1 MPPEVFAFEKEIAD
15 ASYMIATP
23 VAVSRRTGA
32 ALFLLLAAAFLIL
45 NRQAYQGYF
54 QDDEINSMAWTRWG
68 PALAFLKG
76 ALTPVFA
83 GSFRAVG
90 FFYFRLTE
98 RFFGLNF
105 PKYVAAIHA
114 IHLLNVCMLWLL
126 MRRLGAPAL
135 AAAVGTFFFTLHMAM
150 FDVFWKPMFVFD
162 LLCGTFT
169 LLSTWLW
176 ARGNWV
182 LSFIAFWLAY
192 RSKEL
197 AVMLPLVLVGYEL
210 WFGSRRWKALAP
222 FLAASFSFALQAL
235 AISPVTAG
243 PYKLRLSR
251 HTLPDTASFYAG
263 QVFLAPYLG
272 FLLPVAAAIER
283 NRRTWFGLAMMG
295 LYLVPLLCLPGRLFS
310 AYCYVPFTGLA
321 VAIAGLAERA
331 KPWAIL
337 VFLLAWLPLD
347 FHSLN
352 VQRDATLAQDRDIR
366 EWMTTVRK
374 FLNDGP
380 SVTSF
385 VYDGMPAG
393 FYPFGAEAT
402 LRYFL
407 VRLDVPLAPVN
418 SPEAAE
424 FGQPGH
430 LAILKWNAAGH
441 RLTIET
447 R

>member
-1 MPPEVFAFEKEIAD
+1 MTTT
-15 ASYMIATP
+15 TP

-68 PALAFLKG
+68 PALDFLKG
-76 ALTPVFA
+76 ALTPA

-98 RFFGLNF
+98 RSFGLNF
-105 PKYVAAIHA
+105 PPYIAVIHA
-114 IHLLNVCMLWLL
+114 IHLLNVWLLWLL
-126 MRRLGAPAL
+126 MRRLGVPSL
-135 AAAVGTFFFTLHMAM
+135 AAGVGVVFFALHMAM

-176 ARGNWV
+176 ARGNWI
-182 LSFIAFWLAY
+182 LSFVAFWLAY

-197 AVMLPLVLVGYEL
+197 AVMLPLVLVCYEL
-210 WFGSRRWKALAP
+210 WFGGRRWQTLVP
-222 FLAASFSFALQAL
+222 FLAASFSFALQAVVL
-235 AISPVTAG
+235 SPVAAG

-251 HTLPDTASFYAG
+251 HTLADTASFYAG
-263 QVFLAPYLG
+263 RVFLAPYFG

-283 NRRTWFGLAMMG
+283 NRRTWFGLAMMS

-321 VAIAGLAERA
+321 IAIAGLAERV

-337 VFLLAWLPLD
+337 VFFLAWLPLD
-347 FHSLN
+347 LHSLD
-352 VQRDATLAQDRDIR
+352 VQKDATLAQDRDIR
-366 EWMTTVRK
+366 QWMTTVK
-374 FLNDGP
+374 TFLKDGP
-380 SVTSF
+380 TVTSF
-385 VYDGMPAG
+385 VYDGLPAG

-402 LRYFL
+402 LRYYL
-407 VRLDVPLAPVN
+407 VRLDVPLGPVN
-418 SPEAAE
+418 SPEVAA
-424 FGQPGH
+424 FGQQGR
-430 LAILKWNAAGH
+430 LAVLTWNATGH